1 MSTFAERYDKILK
14 DNNLDI
20 PDAIKITGL
29 SKDTIY
35 NLTSKKTA
43 EKYESFTN
51 LFKICDTPDQVYYL
65 ATGKHL
71 PAPSPQNPT
80 KELEVQMIGK
90 LMESTVAAMSAQMDK
105 MRADFDEKM
114 SEMIAELK
122 RLREEKEI
130 VRTVVRKHPQTEHH

>member
-43 EKYESFTN
+43 KKYESFTN

-71 PAPSPQNPT
+71 PTTPPQTP
-80 KELEVQMIGK
+80 
-90 LMESTVAAMSAQMDK
+90 ESTYQ
-105 MRADFDEKM
+105 
-114 SEMIAELK
+114 SETLAVIRELMIEVTELK
-122 RLREEKEI
+122 EEIKLLREGKSQDI
-130 VRTVVRKHPQTEHH
+130 SQSKMLPVKIPDP